1 MGNGDFPTG
10 LGIIIGAAILG
21 ACLVIALVVGL
32 FLSASIGPT
41 G

>member
-21 ACLVIALVVGL
+21 VSLVAGLVVAL
-32 FLSASIGPT
+32 FLLSIG
-41 G
+41 